1 MPCSGL
7 TDYHVHTPLCR
18 HAEGWPLEM
27 AARAVELGLAELGF
41 ADHNPMPVLFDDWRM
56 LREELPQYLEQVEWA
71 RRQFPRLPIRL
82 GLEMDFL
89 EGCEPWWEELPH
101 YLEQVGWA
109 RRQFPKLPIRL
120 GLEMDFLDG
129 CEPWWEQLRS
139 AAPWDFWIGS
149 VHYLADGMEVDNPKY
164 LSRYRETDPGDM
176 WAAYWERYE
185 ECIRSGW
192 FDFVAHPDLPKKF
205 GFLPGGDLR
214 RFYEPSI
221 QALVDTGLAYEINT
235 AGLRKDCRELYPA
248 HQFAALAR
256 EAGVPVLINSDAHSV
271 GELGAGYAEAVA
283 LLREV
288 GYTEVVRYEGRRRV
302 SVPLPVPA
310 SVGGAR

>member
-56 LREELPQYLEQVEWA
+56 LREELPQYLEQVDWA
-71 RRQFPRLPIRL
+71 RRQFPLLPIRL

-89 EGCEPWWEELPH
+89 EGCEAWWEELR
-101 YLEQVGWA
+101 G
-109 RRQFPKLPIRL
+109 
-120 GLEMDFLDG
+120 
-129 CEPWWEQLRS
+129 

-164 LSRYRETDPGDM
+164 LSRYKESDPGDM

-205 GFLPGGDLR
+205 GFLPEGDLR

-235 AGLRKDCRELYPA
+235 AGLRKDCRELYPSR
-248 HQFAALAR
+248 QFAALAR
-256 EAGVPVLINSDAHSV
+256 EAGVPVLINSDAHAV

-302 SVPLPVPA
+302 SVPLP
-310 SVGGAR
+310 GGVSAGGER

>member
-1 MPCSGL
+1 MRFGPLWDVFRMPCSGL

-18 HAEGWPLEM
+18 HAEGWPVEM
-27 AARAVELGLAELGF
+27 AARAVALGLDELGF
-41 ADHNPMPVLFDDWRM
+41 ADHNPMPAPFDDWRM
-56 LREELPQYLEQVEWA
+56 LHGELPE
-71 RRQFPRLPIRL
+71 
-82 GLEMDFL
+82 
-89 EGCEPWWEELPH
+89 
-101 YLEQVGWA
+101 YLEQVGLA
-109 RRQFPKLPIRL
+109 RNRFPNLPIRL

-129 CEPWWEQLRS
+129 CEAWWERLRG

-164 LSRYRETDPGDM
+164 LSRYREADPAHV

-185 ECIRSGW
+185 ACIRSGW

-205 GFLPGGDLR
+205 GFVPGGDLR
-214 RFYEPSI
+214 RFYEPVI

-248 HQFAALAR
+248 RQFAQLAS
-256 EAGVPVLINSDAHSV
+256 EAGVPVLVNSDAHAVS
-271 GELGAGYAEAVA
+271 ELGAGYAEAVA

-288 GYTEVVRYEGRRRV
+288 GYTEVVRFAGGRRTA
-302 SVPLPVPA
+302 VPLPA
-310 SVGGAR
+310 ADRTGGVR

>member
-56 LREELPQYLEQVEWA
+56 LREELPQYLEQVDWA
-71 RRQFPRLPIRL
+71 RRQFPLLPIRL

-89 EGCEPWWEELPH
+89 EGCEAWWEELR
-101 YLEQVGWA
+101 G
-109 RRQFPKLPIRL
+109 
-120 GLEMDFLDG
+120 
-129 CEPWWEQLRS
+129 

-164 LSRYRETDPGDM
+164 LSRYKESDPGDM

-205 GFLPGGDLR
+205 GFLPEGDLR

-235 AGLRKDCRELYPA
+235 AGLRKDCRELYPSR
-248 HQFAALAR
+248 QFAALAR
-256 EAGVPVLINSDAHSV
+256 EAGVPVLINSDAHAV

-302 SVPLPVPA
+302 SVPLP
-310 SVGGAR
+310 GGVSAGGGR

>member
-56 LREELPQYLEQVEWA
+56 LREELPQYLEQVDWA
-71 RRQFPRLPIRL
+71 RRQFPLLPIRL
-82 GLEMDFL
+82 GMEMDFL
-89 EGCEPWWEELPH
+89 EGCEAWWEELR
-101 YLEQVGWA
+101 G
-109 RRQFPKLPIRL
+109 
-120 GLEMDFLDG
+120 
-129 CEPWWEQLRS
+129 

-164 LSRYRETDPGDM
+164 LSRYKESDPGDM

-205 GFLPGGDLR
+205 GFLPEGDLR

-235 AGLRKDCRELYPA
+235 AGLRKDCRELYPSR
-248 HQFAALAR
+248 QFAALAR
-256 EAGVPVLINSDAHSV
+256 EAGVPVLINSDAHAV

-302 SVPLPVPA
+302 SVPLP
-310 SVGGAR
+310 GGVSAGGGR

>member
-56 LREELPQYLEQVEWA
+56 LREELPQYLEQVDWA
-71 RRQFPRLPIRL
+71 RRQFPLLPIRL
-82 GLEMDFL
+82 GMEMDFL
-89 EGCEPWWEELPH
+89 EGCEAWWEELR
-101 YLEQVGWA
+101 G
-109 RRQFPKLPIRL
+109 
-120 GLEMDFLDG
+120 
-129 CEPWWEQLRS
+129 

-164 LSRYRETDPGDM
+164 LSRYKESDPGDM

-205 GFLPGGDLR
+205 GFLPEGDLR

-235 AGLRKDCRELYPA
+235 AGLRKDCRELYPSR
-248 HQFAALAR
+248 QFAALAR
-256 EAGVPVLINSDAHSV
+256 EAGVPVLINSDAHAV

-302 SVPLPVPA
+302 SVPLP
-310 SVGGAR
+310 GGVSAGGER